1 MIKKMGMAFVSAYAF
16 FCTAF
21 MLLMPMNKYE
31 WMLDEPSAKS
41 EGLTFCGLPLDADV
55 STRFFSL
62 AFLIPLLVL
71 AAFQSIRRK
80 KAHYSLWIAVAL
92 LAVWGWRFFIYY
104 PLC

>member
-1 MIKKMGMAFVSAYAF
+1 MKKIGMALASAYAF
-16 FCTAF
+16 FCIAF
-21 MLLMPMNKYE
+21 MLLIPMNKYE
-31 WMLDEPSAKS
+31 WMLDEPNAKS
-41 EGLTFCGLPLDADV
+41 EGLTFCGLPLDDDISA
-55 STRFFSL
+55 RLFSF

-71 AAFQSIRRK
+71 AVVQSIRKK